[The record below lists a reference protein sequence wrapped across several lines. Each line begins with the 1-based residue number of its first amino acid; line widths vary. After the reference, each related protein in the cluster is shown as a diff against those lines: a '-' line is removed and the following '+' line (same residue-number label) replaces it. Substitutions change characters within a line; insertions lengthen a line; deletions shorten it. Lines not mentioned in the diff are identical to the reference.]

1 MPEVRF
7 SCFVHYLGEVVG
19 WQLGKWDLGG
29 NSFCCE
35 CKYSCDKGLGR
46 GIFLEKLGGAEF
58 CCAGGRENSEFRI
71 VNSERGGG
79 RQVNFEG

>member
-7 SCFVHYLGEVVG
+7 GGFVHYLGEVVG

-35 CKYSCDKGLGR
+35 CKYRCGKGLGR
-46 GIFLEKLGGAEF
+46 GIILEKLGGAKF
-58 CCAGGRENSEFRI
+58 CCAGGGEI
-71 VNSERGGG
+71 VNLE
-79 RQVNFEG
+79 